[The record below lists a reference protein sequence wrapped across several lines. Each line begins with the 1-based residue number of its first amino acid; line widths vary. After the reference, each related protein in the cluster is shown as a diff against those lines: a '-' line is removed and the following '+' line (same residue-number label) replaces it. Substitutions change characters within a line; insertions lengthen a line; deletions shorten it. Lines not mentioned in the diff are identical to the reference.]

1 MGHDGSGSVRFAA
14 GPVDATPFSIGF
26 LMDPLEQVLV
36 HHDTT
41 FALMRAAQAR
51 GHRLLSFGQEAVF
64 HQAGQAHARAREVEV
79 LEEQGHHFRVVAE
92 HELPLAVL
100 DVLWLR
106 KDPPVDV
113 AFLHTTQLVE
123 ATGGRAPVFINSP
136 GGLRTANEKLWALH
150 FPELTPE
157 TLVSRSLE
165 ALRTF
170 IHAAPNG
177 AVVKPVDG
185 HGGEGVVLLR
195 GDDRNTPSVL
205 ELLTARGEQWV
216 VAQEYVPAAREGDK
230 RILLL
235 DGEPLGAILRVPR
248 ESDHRANM
256 AVGGQPVKTELT
268 ARDREICA
276 ALAPALRREGLVFV
290 GLDVIGT
297 FLIEVNVTS
306 PTGLAEL
313 ARLDGG
319 DPAGRILEHVERL
332 VAARATPA
340 PAKRREARVGKRR

>member
-1 MGHDGSGSVRFAA
+1 
-14 GPVDATPFSIGF
+14 
-26 LMDPLEQVLV
+26 MDPLEQVLV

-41 FALMRAAQAR
+41 FVLMRAAQSR
-51 GHRLLSFGQEAVF
+51 GHRLLSFGQEAIF

-79 LEEQGHHFRVVAE
+79 FEEQGHHFRVLAE

-113 AFLHTTQLVE
+113 AFLHATQLVE
-123 ATGGRAPVFINSP
+123 ATGGRAPVYINAP
-136 GGLRTANEKLWALH
+136 GGLRTANEHLWALH

-157 TLVSRSLE
+157 TLVSRSPE
-165 ALRTF
+165 ALRAF
-170 IHAAPNG
+170 IQAFPNG

-185 HGGEGVVLLR
+185 YGGAGVVLLR
-195 GDDRNTPSVL
+195 AEDRNTPSML
-205 ELLTARGEQWV
+205 ELLTARGQQWA

-230 RILLL
+230 RILVL

-256 AVGGQPVKTELT
+256 AVGGRPVKTELT

-290 GLDVIGT
+290 GLDVIGN

-313 ARLDGG
+313 TRFDGG
-319 DPAGRILEHVERL
+319 DPAGRIIDHLERL
-332 VAARATPA
+332 VAARAA
-340 PAKRREARVGKRR
+340 PPPEKGRPARVGKRR

>member
-1 MGHDGSGSVRFAA
+1 VSANVDGA
-14 GPVDATPFSIGF
+14 PLTIGF

-41 FALMRAAQAR
+41 FALMRSAQER

-64 HQAGQAHARAREVEV
+64 HQGGQAHARAREVEV
-79 LEEQGHHFRVVAE
+79 FDRQGHHFRVVAE
-92 HELPLAVL
+92 REVPLGVL

-113 AFLHTTQLVE
+113 AFLHATQLVE
-123 ATGGRAPVFINSP
+123 ATGGRVPVYVNSP
-136 GGLRTANEKLWALH
+136 VGLRTANEKLWALH

-157 TLVSRSLE
+157 TLVSRDM
-165 ALRTF
+165 AQLRAF
-170 IHAAPNG
+170 VDAAPEG
-177 AVVKPVDG
+177 AIVKPVDG

-195 GDDRNTPSVL
+195 RGDRNTTSVL
-205 ELLTARGEQWV
+205 ELLGGRGREWV
-216 VAQEYVPAAREGDK
+216 VAQHYVPAARQGDK

-235 DGEPLGAILRVPR
+235 DGEPLGAINRVPL
-248 ESDHRANM
+248 ETENRANM

-276 ALAPALRREGLVFV
+276 RLAPLLRREGLVFV
-290 GLDVIGT
+290 GIDVIGD

-306 PTGLAEL
+306 PTGLAEM

-319 DPAGRILEHVERL
+319 DPAGRILAHVEQL
-332 VAARATPA
+332 AAARRDGGAVQASTS
-340 PAKRREARVGKRR
+340 GLGTGS